1 MNAHLLEQAQNL
13 PLEEQLE
20 LVEALWDSIAQRSA
34 IPLTQ
39 KKKEELDRRLADLE
53 ANPEDVIPWSEVKA
67 SAMARIG
74 R

>member
-1 MNAHLLEQAQNL
+1 MNAHLLEQAQGL

-20 LVEALWDSIAQRSA
+20 LVEALWDSIAQRSV

-39 KKKEELDRRLADLE
+39 KQKEELDRRLADLE
-53 ANPEDVIPWSEVKA
+53 ANPEDVVPWSEVKA